1 MSGGAPRDREPRD
14 EPPPLLGSWPAV
26 YAALL
31 IYLLALILL
40 LAWFTKAL
48 S

>member
-1 MSGGAPRDREPRD
+1 MSGDASRPKEP
-14 EPPPLLGSWPAV
+14 EEGPPPLLGSWPAV

-31 IYLLALILL
+31 IYLAAIVAL